1 MLKYITLKDPG
12 VPEFVALVLAV
23 VGLLLI
29 GQVSLMAS
37 WGAVALWFALVI
49 IVRSQI
55 ENATKVS

>member
-1 MLKYITLKDPG
+1 MLKYLTLEDPG
-12 VPEFVALVLAV
+12 APEFVALILAI

-55 ENATKVS
+55 ETATTAS